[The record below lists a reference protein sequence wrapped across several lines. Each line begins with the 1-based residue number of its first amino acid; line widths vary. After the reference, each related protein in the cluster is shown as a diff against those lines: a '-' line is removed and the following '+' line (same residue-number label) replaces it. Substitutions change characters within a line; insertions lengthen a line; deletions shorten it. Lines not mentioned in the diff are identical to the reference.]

1 MSTLEEIM
9 TIISACIGLLATITG
24 FLIPMVRSIKA
35 KNRLI
40 AINKLT
46 TELQTLIIEAETFV
60 NFSGEEKKEYVLT
73 KANRYAIDNKIP
85 YNEQDVNQKIEDL
98 VTLSKEVNKREDSLT
113 KNSESTIAIRL

>member
-1 MSTLEEIM
+1 MNNVEEIM

-24 FLIPMVRSIKA
+24 FLIPLVRSVKA

-46 TELQTLIIEAETFV
+46 TELQTLIIEAEAFV
-60 NFSGEEKKEYVLT
+60 NFSGEEKKEYVMT

-85 YNEQDVNQKIEDL
+85 YNEQDVDKKIEDL
-98 VTLSKEVNKREDSLT
+98 VTLSKEVNKREDHST
-113 KNSESTIAIRL
+113 RSSESTIAIRL